1 MSLQPALS
9 NVQSRNGKERTH
21 KVRLLARASGSH
33 FIICPSCEAGEL
45 RSGRHKGVHRPD
57 CGYGP
62 SRGILGA
69 LQQIIALPD
78 ALGKYACEECGHPEM
93 RHLADGVSHCP
104 GCGSEVLPTKLNS
117 RTQAVGTSRGHREGA
132 GGGDPDAVPAKKSS
146 QRGAHDASAGR
157 RQAIERAEGSLPAS
171 NKGCGE
177 VANVLDI
184 GGFKDVR

>member
-1 MSLQPALS
+1 VKLP
-9 NVQSRNGKERTH
+9 
-21 KVRLLARASGSH
+21 ARASGSH

-45 RSGRHKGVHRPD
+45 RSARHMGVHCLD
-57 CGYGP
+57 CWYEP

-93 RHLADGVSHCP
+93 HHLADGVSRCP

-117 RTQAVGTSRGHREGA
+117 RTHAEGTSRSHREGA

-146 QRGAHDASAGR
+146 QRGARDAGAGR
-157 RQAIERAEGSLPAS
+157 RQAIERAAGSLPAS
-171 NKGCGE
+171 NKGCGD
-177 VANVLDI
+177 VANVRDR